1 MSYTPPPPPPQGP
14 GDPGGVPPGY
24 GAPAYGAPQS
34 STKAVL
40 SLVIGIVSL
49 PLGFCCAFF
58 GLVGIAAIVLSRSAQ
73 GEIAAS
79 GGALTGDGM
88 ARAGFIL
95 GIIGCVL
102 GVILTI
108 VNIAL
113 VASGGGVFDFN
124 NYSG

>member
-1 MSYTPPPPPPQGP
+1 
-14 GDPGGVPPGY
+14 VPGY

-88 ARAGFIL
+88 ARSGFVL
-95 GIIGCVL
+95 GIIGCVF

-113 VASGGGVFDFN
+113 LARGGGAFDFN
-124 NYSG
+124 NFSG

>member
-14 GDPGGVPPGY
+14 EGPGVPGY

-88 ARAGFIL
+88 ARSGFVL

-102 GVILTI
+102 GVVLTI

-113 VASGGGVFDFN
+113 LARGGGAFDFN
-124 NYSG
+124 NFSG